1 MTFMFYHI
9 CNVLMYCTPK
19 PAIGCNTYKRVLFI
33 IILYPLGIK
42 GSWGLKTKKVQNEVL
57 E

>member
-1 MTFMFYHI
+1 MFYHI